1 MMNQA
6 LYAIIREN
14 GKLTFVEKP
23 IQHVQNVSKE
33 ELCKYHNYAT
43 SLGSAFTSDI
53 PRIKEE
59 LLNNN
64 NKAYRMDAIE
74 ICSMPSLN

>member
-1 MMNQA
+1 MMNQT

-33 ELCKYHNYAT
+33 ELCKFHNYAT
-43 SLGSAFTSDI
+43 SLSSAYSVI
-53 PRIKEE
+53 YPE
-59 LLNNN
+59 
-64 NKAYRMDAIE
+64 
-74 ICSMPSLN
+74 

>member
-1 MMNQA
+1 MMNQV

-23 IQHVQNVSKE
+23 IQHVQNVSKA
-33 ELCKYHNYAT
+33 ELCKFHNYAT
-43 SLGSAFTSDI
+43 SLSSAYSSDI

-59 LLNNN
+59 
-64 NKAYRMDAIE
+64 
-74 ICSMPSLN
+74 